1 MFDWFDDKA
10 RKRSSG
16 RCAMRRS
23 RPFVRITAGLVLLV
37 AALVTGTAD
46 RVRAQHAVFDEDAAL
61 RQFQER
67 VESYASLHRRLCP
80 PPAAVTGTDP
90 ISKLLT
96 RNYLAVAL
104 RGARRYAQQGE
115 IFTPGV
121 ATLFQWKLADS
132 IGERDGETFLVE
144 LNGGEPMPRGM
155 HPDVNE
161 PYTMT
166 PLYRIPPEVRL
177 GLPPIPAELDYR
189 IAARDLVLWD
199 IYAGV
204 VVDFVPD
211 VLTSRLAT
219 E

>member
-1 MFDWFDDKA
+1 
-10 RKRSSG
+10 
-16 RCAMRRS
+16 MRRS
-23 RPFVRITAGLVLLV
+23 TPFVKITAGLVLLV

-46 RVRAQHAVFDEDAAL
+46 RVRAQYAVFDEDAAL

-80 PPAAVTGTDP
+80 PPPAVTGTDP
-90 ISKLLT
+90 ISNLLT
-96 RNYLAVAL
+96 RNYLAAAI

-115 IFTPGV
+115 IFTPVV
-121 ATLFQWKLADS
+121 ATLFRWTLADS

-144 LNGGEPMPRGM
+144 LNGGEPMPRGL

-211 VLTSRLAT
+211 ALTSRVAT

>member
-1 MFDWFDDKA
+1 M
-10 RKRSSG
+10 ST
-16 RCAMRRS
+16 
-23 RPFVRITAGLVLLV
+23 PFVKITAGLTLLV

-46 RVRAQHAVFDEDAAL
+46 RVRAQYAVFDEDAAL

-67 VESYASLHRRLCP
+67 VESYASLHRRLSP
-80 PPAAVTGTDP
+80 PPAVVSGTDP

-96 RNYLAVAL
+96 RNYLAAAL

-115 IFTPGV
+115 IFTPEI
-121 ATLFQWKLADS
+121 ATLFRWKLADS
-132 IGERDGETFLVE
+132 IGERDGETFLVA

-166 PLYRIPPEVRL
+166 PLYRMPPAVRL
-177 GLPPIPAELDYR
+177 GLPSIPAELDYR
-189 IAARDLVLWD
+189 MAARDLVLWD

-204 VVDFVPD
+204 VVDFVPEA
-211 VLTSRLAT
+211 LTSHVAT

>member
-1 MFDWFDDKA
+1 M
-10 RKRSSG
+10 RGSS
-16 RCAMRRS
+16 
-23 RPFVRITAGLVLLV
+23 PFFRILTGLVLLV
-37 AALVTGTAD
+37 AALVAASAE
-46 RVRAQHAVFDEDAAL
+46 RARAQYAVFDADAAL

-67 VESYASLHRRLCP
+67 VESYASLHRRLA
-80 PPAAVTGTDP
+80 PPAAAIASTDP

-96 RNYLAVAL
+96 RNYLAAAL
-104 RGARRYAQQGE
+104 RSARRYAQQGE
-115 IFTPGV
+115 IFTPEV
-121 ATLFQWKLADS
+121 ASLFRWTLADS
-132 IGERDGETFLVE
+132 IGEREGETFLAE

-155 HPDVNE
+155 HPTVNE

-166 PLYRIPPEVRL
+166 PLYRVPQDVRL

-189 IAARDLVLWD
+189 IAAHDLVLWD

-211 VLTSRLAT
+211 ALTSRVAT